1 MDGRATKNSNADP
14 DSSCSAT
21 GSIPI
26 IQKAA
31 VAVAVAHATS
41 VRLGTVFA
49 TATSCRV
56 PSWQQFLA
64 THSAVQ
70 VNVKSERRSL
80 LTQPFTTFV

>member
-1 MDGRATKNSNADP
+1 MDGRATKNSNAADP

-41 VRLGTVFA
+41 VRLATVFA
-49 TATSCRV
+49 TATSCRA
-56 PSWQQFLA
+56 PSWQQILA

-70 VNVKSERRSL
+70 VNLKSTFSVHA
-80 LTQPFTTFV
+80 TFFTTFV